1 MRISVIGAGTWGTAL
16 ARLMCFK
23 GHGVKLWAREPEVVR
38 SIRNRRIN
46 ELFLSDI
53 ELPGEI
59 LVTGGLVEAVD
70 GAEIV
75 LVVVPSQHF
84 RGVVEGLVPHVPPKA
99 FFVSATKG
107 LEEGTCYR
115 MSEVIGEV
123 APQYKARVVAISGPT
138 FAREVVKEFPTALVA
153 ACEDTE
159 LAKIV
164 QTEFSAPSFRVYT
177 NNDIVGVELGGAVK
191 NVIAIASGV
200 GAGLGL
206 GHNSLAALVTRGL
219 AEISRLSEAMGGRR
233 DTLSGLAGMGDLVL
247 TCTAELSRN
256 RSVGY
261 ELGRG
266 RPLDEILS
274 SMRMIAEGVPTT
286 HAAVTLAERH
296 NVEMPITFQMARL
309 LRDETTPREAIHEL
323 MSRPLREE

>member
-1 MRISVIGAGTWGTAL
+1 
-16 ARLMCFK
+16 
-23 GHGVKLWAREPEVVR
+23 
-38 SIRNRRIN
+38 
-46 ELFLSDI
+46 
-53 ELPGEI
+53 
-59 LVTGGLVEAVD
+59 
-70 GAEIV
+70 
-75 LVVVPSQHF
+75 
-84 RGVVEGLVPHVPPKA
+84 
-99 FFVSATKG
+99 
-107 LEEGTCYR
+107 

-123 APQYKARVVAISGPT
+123 APQHKARVVAISGPT

-164 QTEFSAPSFRVYT
+164 QSEFSAPSFRVYT

-233 DTLSGLAGMGDLVL
+233 DTLSGLAGMGDLFL

-266 RPLDEILS
+266 RPLNEILS